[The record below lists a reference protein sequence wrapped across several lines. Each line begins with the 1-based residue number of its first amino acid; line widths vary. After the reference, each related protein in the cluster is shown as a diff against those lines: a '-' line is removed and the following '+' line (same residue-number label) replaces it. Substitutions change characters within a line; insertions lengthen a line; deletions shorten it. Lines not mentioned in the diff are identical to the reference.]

1 MGHSDQFPVEFLRRK
16 TGRMN
21 PVQTR
26 VVCPL
31 GNPIFVDAFHP
42 GMNKSMENGKEKSAE
57 KWIIWSMYC
66 NIMYAKHQYKENT

>member
-1 MGHSDQFPVEFLRRK
+1 MRKYPIRGEGFQMGPSDQLPVEFLMRK

-26 VVCPL
+26 VGCLL

-42 GMNKSMENGKEKSAE
+42 GMNESMENGKEKSAE
-57 KWIIWSMYC
+57 K
-66 NIMYAKHQYKENT
+66 